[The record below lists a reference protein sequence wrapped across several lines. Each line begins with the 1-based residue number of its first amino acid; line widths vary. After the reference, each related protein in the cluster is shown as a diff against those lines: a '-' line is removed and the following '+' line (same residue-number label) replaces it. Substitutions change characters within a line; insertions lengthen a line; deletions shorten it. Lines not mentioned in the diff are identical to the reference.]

1 MAIVAPVTEPSPRAE
16 RRRAPR
22 AQADFSIQFS
32 SSPNAAPAVAR
43 DVSEIGLAC
52 LSPTEIPEMTIVG
65 IDFTL
70 PDSKIR
76 HHVVGAVVRCERD
89 HRSGKFDLAVYFT
102 EVPEPTKKSL
112 RGFVRTAPAAP

>member
-1 MAIVAPVTEPSPRAE
+1 MVCVTEPSPRAE

-22 AQADFSIQFS
+22 ALASFSIHFS

-43 DVSEIGLAC
+43 DVSEIGIAC

-70 PDSKIR
+70 PDSKIQ
-76 HHVVGAVVRCERD
+76 HHVVGAVVRCDRD
-89 HRSGKFDLAVYFT
+89 HKSGKYDLAVYFT
-102 EVPEPTKKSL
+102 EVPETTKKSL
-112 RGFVRTAPAAP
+112 RSYVRTAPPAR